1 VEKKKDSQNC
11 ELDETNTRL
20 QACVRP
26 FYSYYRAARWQ
37 RVLVMPAIIINAAAC
52 VSQPAM

>member
-1 VEKKKDSQNC
+1 
-11 ELDETNTRL
+11 L